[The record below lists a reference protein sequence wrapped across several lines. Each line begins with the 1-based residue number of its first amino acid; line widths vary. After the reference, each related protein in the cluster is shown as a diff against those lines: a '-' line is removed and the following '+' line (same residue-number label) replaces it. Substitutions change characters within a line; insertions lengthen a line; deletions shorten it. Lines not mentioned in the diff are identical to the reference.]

1 MSQFQRW
8 NAPSVTERI
17 VRVCVCVW
25 TIDRT
30 LRLSNSNNITT
41 TLSWRSK
48 SEKKIKPRRERERE
62 GERRRKKE
70 RADAVDIII
79 PWMQPLCRL
88 GLCLCVSRTEPRRE
102 SRALCR
108 TRKNAK
114 GGDKKSPLYNSAHGP
129 RMTELKSKKMAL
141 LEEEEEEELRCLA
154 SFSYS
159 LILFGQ

>member
-17 VRVCVCVW
+17 VRVCVNHRPYTKTIQQQQHHYYTVMKKQVW
-25 TIDRT
+25 
-30 LRLSNSNNITT
+30 
-41 TLSWRSK
+41 
-48 SEKKIKPRRERERE
+48 KKIKPRREREKEKEERKRE
-62 GERRRKKE
+62 LMLWILSFHGCNHF
-70 RADAVDIII
+70 VD
-79 PWMQPLCRL
+79 LA
-88 GLCLCVSRTEPRRE
+88 CVSVWAEPSRVAP

-154 SFSYS
+154 SFSYF